1 MAVGFGASLAVPAG
15 VPIAVLGLGSVVAL
29 AFGWLATE
37 RARSLRTGLHCVG
50 FVAVLAGMAVF
61 LLWAGESVACAGR
74 PYDAGLLRDFR
85 SSGVRD
91 LATYAVGDS
100 LGTAMVLLLLVPLV
114 SLTAGL
120 MGCAAAA
127 GLTRVRPPR

>member
-1 MAVGFGASLAVPAG
+1 M
-15 VPIAVLGLGSVVAL
+15 
-29 AFGWLATE
+29 
-37 RARSLRTGLHCVG
+37 
-50 FVAVLAGMAVF
+50 
-61 LLWAGESVACAGR
+61 
-74 PYDAGLLRDFR
+74 RDFR

-100 LGTAMVLLLLVPLV
+100 LGTAMVLLLVPLV

-120 MGCAAAA
+120 VGCAAAA